1 MSRFVEPLVV
11 GRVIGDVLDMFVPGV
26 DLAVTYAS
34 RQVNNGCELKPSAVA
49 LLPRVDI
56 GGEDLRNFYTLVM
69 TDPDAPSPSDP
80 TLREYLHWIV
90 TDIPAT
96 TSASFGRELVS
107 YESPRPT
114 IGIHRFIFVLFKQI
128 GRQTVYPPS
137 SRINFN
143 TRNFARSNSLG
154 LPVAAVYFN
163 AQKETAGR
171 RRWRLPYVKSILEY
185 MFLLRSLDIS
195 LSHTED
201 MDGSDIHVY
210 QMNCHNVRSM
220 LYSCLKLIR

>member
-80 TLREYLHWIV
+80 TEREYLQWIV
-90 TDIPAT
+90 TDIPGT
-96 TSASFGRELVS
+96 TSNSFGTEIVS
-107 YESPRPT
+107 YEIPRPF
-114 IGIHRFIFVLFKQI
+114 IGIHRYVFALFQQK
-128 GRQTVYPPS
+128 GRQTVLPPPS
-137 SRINFN
+137 RRHFN
-143 TRNFARSNSLG
+143 TRHFAQHSGLG

-163 AQKETAGR
+163 AQRDTAAR
-171 RRWRLPYVKSILEY
+171 RR
-185 MFLLRSLDIS
+185 
-195 LSHTED
+195 
-201 MDGSDIHVY
+201 
-210 QMNCHNVRSM
+210 
-220 LYSCLKLIR
+220 